1 MPYFSWRAFVVLF
14 AAVVHATAAFSSD
27 DSVRMDV
34 VVPDEAHHAWTI
46 AEQLRELAATAD
58 INITAE
64 IAPREGGKMV
74 ADFMLLPLRSMAL
87 QVPELRV
94 LELPFFYTGIAGVQR
109 ALQGPLAGILQQTAR
124 ARGWEI
130 VAFLDEGM
138 HVMSGPRRYDR
149 ADNFLGMEFIL
160 TRPDSM
166 ADQLLARLH
175 ANRRHIAPQDSE
187 EVMRECAIASRAT
200 TLSQMQRE
208 KLYLVHQ
215 NIALTY
221 HRYEGWLVVAPVAR
235 WADIDAQRQVTWKR
249 VFDELTRWQ
258 REQSVQRESTLRT
271 GWRKDGLLLHEV
283 DGEERAAFQR
293 VLFAPNDLR
302 PAELDEATWTGL
314 VRLASA
320 RAATI
325 TGTAGAAAPG
335 DISDGPAPA
344 PQQR

>member
-1 MPYFSWRAFVVLF
+1 MPHFSWHLFAVLS
-14 AAVVHATAAFSSD
+14 AAVVYATAAFSSD
-27 DSVRMDV
+27 DTVRIDV
-34 VVPDEAHHAWTI
+34 VVQDEKHHAWTI
-46 AEQLRELAATAD
+46 AEQLQELAATAD
-58 INITAE
+58 INITAV
-64 IAPREGGKMV
+64 IAPREGGKLV

-87 QVPELRV
+87 QVPELHV
-94 LELPFFYTGIAGVQR
+94 LELPFFYTDIAGVHR
-109 ALQGPLAGILQQTAR
+109 ALEGPLAGTLQQAAR
-124 ARGWEI
+124 TRGWEI

-149 ADNFLGMEFIL
+149 AGNFLGMEFIL
-160 TRPDSM
+160 TRPDPM
-166 ADQLLARLH
+166 ADQLLARLR

-215 NIALTY
+215 NLALTY
-221 HRYEGWLVVAPVAR
+221 HRYEGWLVVAPVTR

-258 REQSVQRESTLRT
+258 REQSVHRESTLLV

-283 DGEERAAFQR
+283 DGEERATFQR
-293 VLFAPNDLR
+293 MLSAPNDLR
-302 PAELDEATWTGL
+302 PAELDEATWTEL

-344 PQQR
+344 PQHR

>member
-1 MPYFSWRAFVVLF
+1 MPHFSWHLFAVLS
-14 AAVVHATAAFSSD
+14 AAVVYATAAFSSD
-27 DSVRMDV
+27 DTVRIDV
-34 VVPDEAHHAWTI
+34 VVQDEKHHAWTI
-46 AEQLRELAATAD
+46 AEQLQELAATAD
-58 INITAE
+58 INITAV
-64 IAPREGGKMV
+64 IAPREGGKLV

-87 QVPELRV
+87 QVPELHV
-94 LELPFFYTGIAGVQR
+94 LELPFFYTDIAGVHR
-109 ALQGPLAGILQQTAR
+109 ALEGPLAGTWQQAGRT
-124 ARGWEI
+124 RGWEI

-149 ADNFLGMEFIL
+149 AGNFLGMEFIL
-160 TRPDSM
+160 TRPDPM
-166 ADQLLARLH
+166 ADQLLARLR

-215 NIALTY
+215 NLALTY
-221 HRYEGWLVVAPVAR
+221 HRYEGWLVVAPVTR

-258 REQSVQRESTLRT
+258 REQSVHRESTLLV

-283 DGEERAAFQR
+283 DGEERATFQR
-293 VLFAPNDLR
+293 MLSAPNDLR
-302 PAELDEATWTGL
+302 PAELDEATWTEL

-325 TGTAGAAAPG
+325 TGTAGAAALG
-335 DISDGPAPA
+335 DISDGPAPG